1 MDAKNPKTLLD
12 LAIQSLLRNE
22 SAAIQAL
29 QDIPR
34 VIFVPLFIAAFK
46 GGHKNILSEMVKV
59 WPFHC
64 LHIGSLTVQ
73 KPQHELL
80 KAMIENLPVRPSKN
94 SASRIPKLRIL
105 DLRQDNY
112 CKTTCHDVR
121 IKEPFCFHSCSFSD
135 SSILKIEGQ
144 HHFVNPES
152 MVRFPRPVEL
162 LVDLSLDGSSVEKEF
177 LVLLTSKIRESIGSL
192 HICCRDLQVDKLGDS
207 KCTLSILD
215 LNCVGQLSID
225 RGSLSDITNVL
236 SQMDHL
242 ESLSLSK
249 VTFRSLSGKVFKNF
263 LGHLRRMNHL
273 KKVSLSSFCLTG
285 HLDRVLR
292 VLPPGL
298 HFLYLSF
305 CDLSYRDFRFMA
317 QSSQV
322 SRLKLLNL
330 SNNSMYWD
338 DFEPFQTL
346 LGNLSGTLR
355 HLEINHC
362 LINDTAISVLIPAL
376 IRCTHL
382 RVLCFA
388 SNPITMPMLVTIM
401 NNLTPL
407 KKLKYVIYPV
417 PVHCYEVWPI
427 QGSIDQ
433 RKLALVQ
440 LQLKVMLEFAERAD
454 MTWITYLE

>member
-1 MDAKNPKTLLD
+1 MDTKNPKTLLD
-12 LAIQSLLRNE
+12 LAIQSLLRKE
-22 SAAIQAL
+22 SVAIQAL
-29 QDIPR
+29 QDMPR
-34 VIFVPLFIAAFK
+34 VFFVPLFIAAFE

-59 WPFHC
+59 WPFYC

-73 KPQHELL
+73 EPHHELL

-94 SASRIPKLRIL
+94 SASRRPKLRIL
-105 DLRQDNY
+105 DLRQDND

-121 IKEPFCFHSCSFSD
+121 IKEPFCFHSCAYSD

-144 HHFVNPES
+144 HCFVNSES
-152 MVRFPRPVEL
+152 MIQFPRPVEL
-162 LVDLSLDGSSVEKEF
+162 LVDLSLDGSLVEKEF
-177 LVLLTSKIRESIGSL
+177 LVLLISKIRESLGSL
-192 HICCRDLQVDKLGDS
+192 HICCRDLQVDKLGNS
-207 KCTLSILD
+207 KCTLNILD
-215 LNCVGQLSID
+215 LNCVAQLSID

-249 VTFRSLSGKVFKNF
+249 VTYRSLSGKVFKNF
-263 LGHLRRMNHL
+263 LRHLRRMNNL
-273 KKVSLSSFCLTG
+273 KEVSLSSFCLTG

-330 SNNSMYWD
+330 SNNPMYWD

-346 LGNLSGTLR
+346 LVNLSGTLR

-388 SNPITMPMLVTIM
+388 FNPITMPMLVTM
-401 NNLTPL
+401 VNNLTPL
-407 KKLKYVIYPV
+407 KKLKYVIYPI
-417 PVHCYEVWPI
+417 PVHCYAVWPF
-427 QGSIDQ
+427 QGSIDR

-440 LQLKVMLEFAERAD
+440 LQLKVMLELAERAD

>member
-29 QDIPR
+29 EDMPR
-34 VIFVPLFIAAFK
+34 VFFVPLFIAAFE
-46 GGHKNILSEMVKV
+46 GGHKNTLREMVKV
-59 WPFHC
+59 WPYYC

-73 KPQHELL
+73 DPQHELQ
-80 KAMIENLPVRPSKN
+80 KPMIENLPVHRSRY
-94 SASRIPKLRIL
+94 SASRRPKLRIL
-105 DLRQDNY
+105 DLRQDND
-112 CKTTCHDVR
+112 CRTTSYEVS
-121 IKEPFCFHSCSFSD
+121 IKEPFCFHSCAYSD

-144 HHFVNPES
+144 HHFVNSES
-152 MVRFPRPVEL
+152 MVQFPRPVEL
-162 LVDLSLDGSSVEKEF
+162 LVDLTLDGSLVEIEF
-177 LVLLTSKIRESIGSL
+177 MVLLTSKIRESSGSL
-192 HICCRDLQVDKLGDS
+192 HICCLDLQVNKLCDS
-207 KCTLSILD
+207 KYTLNFLH

-225 RGSLSDITNVL
+225 TGLLSDITNVL
-236 SQMDHL
+236 SQIDHL

-249 VTFRSLSGKVFKNF
+249 VTFRSPGGKLFKNF
-263 LGHLRRMNHL
+263 LGHLQRMNNL
-273 KKVSLSSFCLTG
+273 KEVSLSSFCLTG

-298 HFLYLSF
+298 HFLYLTF
-305 CDLSYRDFRFMA
+305 CDLSYRDFRFLA
-317 QSSQV
+317 QSPHF

-330 SNNSMYWD
+330 SNNPVYWD

-346 LGNLSGTLR
+346 LVNLSSTLR

-376 IRCTHL
+376 IRCTQL

-407 KKLKYVIYPV
+407 KNLKYVIYPI
-417 PVHCYEVWPI
+417 PVHCYELWPF
-427 QGSIDQ
+427 QGSVDR
-433 RKLALVQ
+433 RKLAIVQ
-440 LQLKVMLEFAERAD
+440 LQLKVMLELAERAD
-454 MTWITYLE
+454 MNWITYLE